1 MKELVRLRTRPSR
14 DGKRFTYILDYVDE
28 NGKRRRTSLGHAD
41 SRKAE
46 RQQKQKERELR
57 MGILGPES
65 MKLSDFLED
74 SLARTGDQI
83 RESTA
88 CETENSMLSFI
99 QIVGDIDYQQ
109 VNLRHGEVF
118 RQKSLDEGSS
128 RATVAKKLRHLKR
141 LFQLAVDRKQ
151 LDENPFRLIKAPK
164 SPKKKVHIFKPD
176 ECERLLRAAR
186 EYQGEAC
193 PMLRWDL
200 LIAVGLTTGL
210 RRGELLNA
218 TWRDIE
224 IASQTIE
231 VNPKTSTGET
241 WEWHIKDTDRR
252 TLPLTDEVTSL
263 LVDHQ
268 NNHPEGYPYVFV
280 PPHRYDRVQE
290 LRKKGEWT
298 LRSSRQNLIHNFTRQ
313 FRIILRRANIQ
324 RLAQF
329 HDLRRTALSNW
340 LANGMGEY
348 DVMILAGH
356 GSFDTTHEFYL
367 AIREDMLARARQAAS
382 RAVGQNLARAWHAPC
397 FSGKVI
403 DT

>member
-14 DGKRFTYILDYVDE
+14 DGKRFIYLLDYVDE

-41 SRKAE
+41 KRKAE
-46 RQQKQKERELR
+46 RQRAQTERELR
-57 MGILGPES
+57 MGVIAPAS
-65 MKLSDFLED
+65 MKLSDFVED

-88 CETENSMLSFI
+88 CETRNAMQSFI
-99 QIVGDIDYQQ
+99 RAIGDIDFQR
-109 VNLRHGEVF
+109 VSLRHAEIF
-118 RQKSLDEGSS
+118 RQKSLDEGS
-128 RATVAKKLRHLKR
+128 RPATVAKKLRHLKR
-141 LFQLAVDRKQ
+141 VFQLAVDRKQ
-151 LDENPFRLIKAPK
+151 LDENPLRLIKAPK
-164 SPKKKVHIFKPD
+164 SPKNKVYIFKPD

-186 EYQGEAC
+186 EYQAETC

-200 LIAVGLTTGL
+200 LITVGLTTGL
-210 RRGELLNA
+210 RRGELLNT
-218 TWRDIE
+218 TWRDID
-224 IASQTIE
+224 IAAQTIE
-231 VNPKTSTGET
+231 VNPKASTDET

-263 LVDHQ
+263 LVTHQ
-268 NNHPEGYPYVFV
+268 NGHPEGYPYVFV

-290 LRKKGEWT
+290 LRKQGKWT

-313 FRIILRRANIQ
+313 FRIILRRASIQ

-340 LANGMGEY
+340 LANGMGEF
-348 DVMILAGH
+348 DVMVLAGH

-367 AIREDMLARARQAAS
+367 AIREDMLARARQATS

-397 FSGKVI
+397 FSRKG
-403 DT
+403 D